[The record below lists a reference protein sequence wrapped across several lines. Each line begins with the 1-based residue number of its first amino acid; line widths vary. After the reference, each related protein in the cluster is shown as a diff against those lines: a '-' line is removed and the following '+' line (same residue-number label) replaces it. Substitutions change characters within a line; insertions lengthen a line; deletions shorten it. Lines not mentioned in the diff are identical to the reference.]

1 VVAQLVEDLLHLEG
15 RGQRLDQDRGADRAV
30 GHADGLLR
38 DHEGV
43 VPEARL
49 EVGLE
54 LREVEV
60 GARAARQEFLGVV
73 RHV

>member
-1 VVAQLVEDLLHLEG
+1 MVAQLVENLLHLEG

-49 EVGLE
+49 KV
-54 LREVEV
+54 
-60 GARAARQEFLGVV
+60 
-73 RHV
+73 